1 MRLRTASE
9 IKTNAP
15 AGTSTNF
22 GMDMNEYSIIF
33 LAGLVIH
40 TLIELWLLQR
50 HSHSVRKHRASV
62 PSAFQD
68 KISLQSH
75 QKAADYTLCK
85 NRFEKLGTVVNV
97 VILLGWTLGG
107 GLQWLDQVWQ
117 SLAWNPIPLGVAIIL
132 SAFIISSLL
141 NLPLRIYST
150 FVIEQGFGFNHSNIK
165 LFCSDFIKETLLTLL
180 LGVPLVWII
189 LWLMESSGP
198 YWWVWAWI
206 VWIGFAILMQWAF
219 PTLIAPLFNRFSP
232 LEDIDLATKIRRL
245 LERCGFTS
253 SGVFI
258 MDGSTRSSH
267 GNAYFSGFG
276 KQKRIVFYDT
286 LLHSL
291 NPDETHIETNAK
303 HGCLITTG
311 ARVIGLASNPIR
323 LFYWIRCGPAVKSY
337 GFIVV
342 CICCTCLV
350 AVC

>member
-1 MRLRTASE
+1 
-9 IKTNAP
+9 
-15 AGTSTNF
+15 
-22 GMDMNEYSIIF
+22 MNEYSIIF

-291 NPDETHIETNAK
+291 NPDEIEAVLAHELGHFKHKHILKRMLSMAVLSLLGLALLAWLLTQSAFF
-303 HGCLITTG
+303 
-311 ARVIGLASNPIR
+311 IGLGVAQPSNHMALL
-323 LFYWIRCGPAVKSY
+323 LFV
-337 GFIVV
+337 FVV
-342 CICCTCLV
+342 HV
-350 AVC
+350 